1 MHHYKC
7 CMDHLAHC
15 GVGAAAVFA
24 AMQAELA
31 ALHGQLL
38 AERKVQA
45 KTQDDLA
52 LMATSRDTWR
62 VGAMLVT
69 ALPDRPKC

>member
-1 MHHYKC
+1 
-7 CMDHLAHC
+7 
-15 GVGAAAVFA
+15 VFA

-45 KTQDDLA
+45 KTQDDLS

-69 ALPDRPKC
+69 ALPDRRKC